1 MVELSDQEKIRRLP
15 WLYAHAA
22 GNSVFSILTF
32 FGPVFVLFLNE
43 LGLPKGRIGFLLS
56 LLPFC
61 GLVAI
66 VIAPAVAR
74 TGVKRVFIVCWALR
88 KVVTGLLLVIPWV
101 VAAYG
106 TDAGFAATAGIVALF
121 ALLRAVG
128 ETAWYPWGQEI
139 IPAPIRGR
147 VTGINNIA
155 GLLAGCLA
163 LAGASW
169 AIDHVEGLQRFT
181 LLIGIGVAFGVIC
194 VFCALPIPGGGPDRV
209 RDTAHLEAMARALRD
224 QRFRLYLLYAALVL
238 VTMQSLLGAFFPL
251 FAKDEVGLSEGQ
263 VVLLQVSSYVAGLV
277 ASYAW
282 GKLSDRQGS
291 LPVLRRSLVLL
302 GSLPLCWLIM
312 PRHEAW
318 SYPIGMA
325 IAALAG
331 VASTG
336 WWVSDQRLLYVNLV
350 PPERRTEYMAI
361 YYAWIG
367 LIGGFGPLIAGA
379 ALDHFQGLRGAWWVL
394 SFDPYSP
401 LFLTGLLFLG
411 ASVFLLARLQCDAE
425 VTEAPDDP
433 PDTEP
438 AV

>member
-43 LGLPKGRIGFLLS
+43 LGLPKSRIGFLLS

-74 TGVKRVFIVCWALR
+74 AGVKRVFVVCWALR
-88 KVVTGLLLVIPWV
+88 KVVAGFLLTIPWIV
-101 VAAYG
+101 GAYG
-106 TDAGFAATAGIVALF
+106 TSAGFAAIAAIVAVF

-139 IPAPIRGR
+139 IPARIRGR

-155 GLLAGCLA
+155 SLLAGCVA
-163 LAGASW
+163 LVGGSW
-169 AIDHVEGLQRFT
+169 VIDHVEGLERFM
-181 LLIGIGVAFGVIC
+181 LLIGVGVAFGVIC
-194 VFCALPIPGGGPDRV
+194 VFCAFPIPGGGPDRT
-209 RDTAHLEAMARALRD
+209 RDTAHFEAMARALRD
-224 QRFRLYLLYAALVL
+224 ENFRLYLVYAALTL
-238 VTMQSLLGAFFPL
+238 VTMQSLLGSFMPL
-251 FAKDEVGLSEGQ
+251 FAKEEVGLAEGQ
-263 VVLLQVSSYVAGLV
+263 VILLQVSSYVTGLV
-277 ASYAW
+277 AGYAW
-282 GKLSDRQGS
+282 GRLADRLGS
-291 LPVLRRSLVLL
+291 KPMLVRSLVLVA
-302 GSLPLCWLIM
+302 SIPVCWLAI
-312 PRHEAW
+312 PRHSIW
-318 SYPIGMA
+318 SYPIGVA
-325 IAALAG
+325 ISALAG
-331 VASTG
+331 VAATG

-367 LIGGFGPLIAGA
+367 LIGGFGPLIVGS
-379 ALDHFQGLRGAWWVL
+379 ALDHLQGLRGSWWVL

-401 LFLTGLLFLG
+401 LFLTALLLLG
-411 ASVFLLARLQCDAE
+411 VSALLVVRLQCD
-425 VTEAPDDP
+425 TETALGQENPTNP
-433 PDTEP
+433 ET
-438 AV
+438 AG